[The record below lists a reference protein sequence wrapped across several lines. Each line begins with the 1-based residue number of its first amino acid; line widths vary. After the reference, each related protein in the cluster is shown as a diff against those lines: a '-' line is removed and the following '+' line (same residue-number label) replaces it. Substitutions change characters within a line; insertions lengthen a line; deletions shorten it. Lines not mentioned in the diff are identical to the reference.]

1 MSDMTVLFKDEI
13 KKYDTDIH
21 QDFNEWIVTKKDYE
35 DDDLF
40 GFTKIEHIPKQGK
53 FKFLKK
59 EEGEESFVKNY
70 GNPLA
75 STFMVKRTLVIEE
88 NESKIALKIYTYVSS
103 RDAGKRFFKVRRVI
117 DYLTFNFK
125 RKLFYSGT
133 LNLKKKRKIG
143 GVMSI
148 NKTDINSIEVI
159 RKIENF
165 EENENQ
171 NEYPVV
177 SEKKL
182 TKKCLNIFLDRII
195 ERLNLNIKSDSNN
208 IRKKYYQVFLE
219 ISGVKYPNAFEKF
232 ASYYTPKKEIKNFG
246 NNIVTWFMKKHE
258 LKGTKI
264 RNLFN
269 KYENIEIDS
278 ILQCYKVFGIDL
290 FNKINDKSLLTET
303 KKSIYVSGHYL
314 NDGIVENLTRKEKE
328 NFISIINTSTVYE
341 FLNSFGDHIMFK
353 EQLKKY
359 GEYVK
364 VTATTY
370 DEYVIEHSEWS
381 SLLQSYKTGD
391 VTRNY
396 GEDSYLIE
404 KPIDY
409 DGNTYYPVV
418 LTKTGEYEM
427 ESSHQSNCVRTYSE
441 KAHSFIVSLRKDNKN
456 GNERATIEF
465 QFRRNQ
471 LVIVQKLG
479 RFNKSLSPEWLT
491 PINELN
497 EFANYLYSK
506 EMIKLPTMVKR
517 YRNGKVISS
526 FAKFIDEDRIF
537 NLVPVWD
544 NEQTNN
550 YLLDFIEDY
559 NLIDELP

>member
-1 MSDMTVLFKDEI
+1 
-13 KKYDTDIH
+13 
-21 QDFNEWIVTKKDYE
+21 
-35 DDDLF
+35 
-40 GFTKIEHIPKQGK
+40 
-53 FKFLKK
+53 
-59 EEGEESFVKNY
+59 
-70 GNPLA
+70 
-75 STFMVKRTLVIEE
+75 MVKRTLVIEE
-88 NESKIALKIYTYVSS
+88 NESKIALKVYTYVSS
-103 RDAGKRFFKVRRVI
+103 RDVGKKFFKVRRVI

-165 EENENQ
+165 EKNENQ
-171 NEYPVV
+171 NEYPIV

-195 ERLNLNIKSDSNN
+195 ERLNLNIDSDSDN
-208 IRKKYYQVFLE
+208 IRKKYYQLFLE

-264 RNLFN
+264 RNLLN

-278 ILQCYKVFGIDL
+278 IIQCYKVFGIDL
-290 FNKINDKSLLTET
+290 FNKINDNSLITD
-303 KKSIYVSGHYL
+303 KKQSIYVNGYYD
-314 NDGIVENLTRKEKE
+314 NYNGIFTDLSRKEKE

-370 DEYVIEHSEWS
+370 DEYVMEHSEWS

-396 GEDSYLIE
+396 GEDAYLIE
-404 KPIDY
+404 KPIHY

-441 KAHSFIVSLRKDNKN
+441 KAHSFIVSLRKDSIN

-497 EFANYLYSK
+497 EFANYLYSMV
-506 EMIKLPTMVKR
+506 MIKLPTMVKK
-517 YRNGKVISS
+517 YRNGKAVSS
-526 FAKFIDEDRIF
+526 FAKFDDEDKILH
-537 NLVPVWD
+537 LVPVWND
-544 NEQTNN
+544 EQSKN
-550 YLLDFIEDY
+550 YLLDHIADY
-559 NLIDELP
+559 DLFDELP